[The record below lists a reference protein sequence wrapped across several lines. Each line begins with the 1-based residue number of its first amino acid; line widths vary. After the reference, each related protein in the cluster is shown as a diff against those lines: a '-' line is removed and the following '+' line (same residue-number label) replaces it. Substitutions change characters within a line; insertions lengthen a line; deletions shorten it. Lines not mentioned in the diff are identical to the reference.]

1 MDLSTLHYED
11 LCNRV
16 AEQLKRKLGDMPTPV
31 ASTVEDELIP
41 LLEWAACWEPSD
53 AEMMSAFGTKWSDA
67 L

>member
-1 MDLSTLHYED
+1 MDITALHYED
-11 LCNRV
+11 LCNRA

-41 LLEWAACWEPSD
+41 LLEWVANWEPSD
-53 AEMMSAFGTKWSDA
+53 ADMLASFGTKWHDG